1 MLQLLPLEASIPDP
15 EGLSADLA
23 AKKTDE
29 RRFLEQLL
37 DTSKIDNLQIPVRVG
52 ADLRRYQQQCD
63 EHRPQ
68 RCPFLHVERARFF
81 VEHSDERVEV
91 SSGGLRRRR
100 ELRLSNARP
109 LRAWTL

>member
-1 MLQLLPLEASIPDP
+1 MSRAAGLSIGYFVACIDLALSLHPIHRHEELEAQAP
-15 EGLSADLA
+15 
-23 AKKTDE
+23 
-29 RRFLEQLL
+29 
-37 DTSKIDNLQIPVRVG
+37 
-52 ADLRRYQQQCD
+52 QQQCD